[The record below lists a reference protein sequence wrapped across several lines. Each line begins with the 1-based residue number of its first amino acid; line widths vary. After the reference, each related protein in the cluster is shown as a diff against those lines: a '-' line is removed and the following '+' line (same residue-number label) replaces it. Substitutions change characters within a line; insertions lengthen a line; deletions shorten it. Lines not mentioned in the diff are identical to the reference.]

1 MTLQHVIIMIEL
13 FVKVYC
19 VKMSLLYFA
28 WCIIYEKY
36 EVKMMSNEDLL
47 ASLQELL
54 EASSAMTSGQLPT
67 ASQLERYQRARE
79 WAQRLLDRE
88 EKAKNSRL

>member
-1 MTLQHVIIMIEL
+1 MVD
-13 FVKVYC
+13 Y
-19 VKMSLLYFA
+19 
-28 WCIIYEKY
+28 
-36 EVKMMSNEDLL
+36 EDLL

-88 EKAKNSRL
+88 EKVRNIGKYT

>member
-1 MTLQHVIIMIEL
+1 MVD
-13 FVKVYC
+13 Y
-19 VKMSLLYFA
+19 
-28 WCIIYEKY
+28 
-36 EVKMMSNEDLL
+36 EDLL

-79 WAQRLLDRE
+79 WAQRLIDRE
-88 EKAKNSRL
+88 AKAKNSRMTL

>member
-1 MTLQHVIIMIEL
+1 MVD
-13 FVKVYC
+13 Y
-19 VKMSLLYFA
+19 
-28 WCIIYEKY
+28 
-36 EVKMMSNEDLL
+36 EDLL

-54 EASSAMTSGQLPT
+54 DASSAMTSGQLPT

>member
-1 MTLQHVIIMIEL
+1 VSNFLGQQYMFGG
-13 FVKVYC
+13 FVVDY
-19 VKMSLLYFA
+19 
-28 WCIIYEKY
+28 
-36 EVKMMSNEDLL
+36 EDLL

-79 WAQRLLDRE
+79 WAQRLIDRE
-88 EKAKNSRL
+88 EKAKNTRFMP

>member
-1 MTLQHVIIMIEL
+1 MVD
-13 FVKVYC
+13 Y
-19 VKMSLLYFA
+19 
-28 WCIIYEKY
+28 
-36 EVKMMSNEDLL
+36 EDLL
-47 ASLQELL
+47 AALQELL

-88 EKAKNSRL
+88 EKAKNTHL